1 MRIAFVIYSLGGGG
15 AERVTAILAQHWAD
29 TGHKVRV
36 MTFADESA
44 NFYKLKSN
52 VEYETLRCA
61 SAGTTLWKK
70 VVLNLS
76 RISKLRR
83 RLKIFQPDVVIGMM
97 STTSAIVAL
106 ASVGLRCTAVG
117 SERVHPPL
125 DPLPP
130 FQNFIRN
137 VSYRFHDAVVAQ
149 TKESAQWIRTHTAA
163 RTVHVI
169 PNPLAWPLDA
179 KEPILAPADFCPTGR
194 SIILAVGRLVPQK
207 GFDKVI
213 SAFAAVYEDHPSWD
227 LVILGAGPNRSALE
241 MQIDQLGL
249 KGRIFLPGRA
259 GNIGDWYQRASIF
272 AMTSL
277 FEGFPNALL
286 EAMAYGLPV
295 ISTDCDTGPRD
306 LIEHNINGLLIA
318 PGDQDALVEGLQQL
332 MGHEDLRRRLSEK
345 ARDVRKRYAI
355 GDISAQWLIC
365 LNSLAVSKS
374 CENR

>member
-1 MRIAFVIYSLGGGG
+1 MRIAFVIYSLSGGG

-29 TGHKVRV
+29 TGHEVRV
-36 MTFADESA
+36 MTFADENA

-61 SAGTTLWKK
+61 SAGMTLWKK
-70 VVLNLS
+70 IVLNLS
-76 RISKLRR
+76 RILKLRR

-106 ASVGLRCTAVG
+106 ASIGLRCTAVG

-137 VSYRFHDAVVAQ
+137 VSYRFHDVVVAQ

-179 KEPILAPADFCPTGR
+179 KEPILAPADFCPAGR
-194 SIILAVGRLVPQK
+194 FVILAVGRLVPQK
-207 GFDKVI
+207 GFDSII
-213 SAFAAVYEDHPSWD
+213 SAFAAIYKDRPSWD
-227 LVILGAGPNRSALE
+227 LVILGTGPDRRSLE
-241 MQIDQLGL
+241 TQIDQLGL
-249 KGRIFLPGRA
+249 KGRVFLPGRV
-259 GNIGDWYQRASIF
+259 GNVGDWYKRASIF
-272 AMTSL
+272 AMTSR

-295 ISTDCDTGPRD
+295 ISMDCDTGPRD
-306 LIEHNINGLLIA
+306 LIEHNVNGLLIA
-318 PGDQDALVEGLQQL
+318 SGDQAAFAEGLQQL
-332 MGHEDLRRRLSEK
+332 MEDEDLRRQLSEK
-345 ARDVRKRYAI
+345 ARDVIKRYAI
-355 GDISAQWLIC
+355 GDISEQWLSC
-365 LNSLAVSKS
+365 FNSPGTNK
-374 CENR
+374 R